1 MYFIN
6 IQLGTGGL
14 HCQHPSHHHP
24 SPPPACC
31 PMPWPSSAVPGQP
44 TCSNPCFGRVLAAAG
59 QGAKLRWYRGSGCT
73 SEYSQMGLRLM
84 QGRCKETMLLVMH
97 MENGSSE
104 LPEKVERRGEQTRKY
119 TLYAQLVLLST
130 CMPQPKLIL
139 RELPNPWVG
148 SEASDKSIAAQIPA
162 LSCRLG
168 PSSQPPSMS
177 CLTVASNEYRFPKH
191 PLVHS

>member
-1 MYFIN
+1 
-6 IQLGTGGL
+6 
-14 HCQHPSHHHP
+14 
-24 SPPPACC
+24 
-31 PMPWPSSAVPGQP
+31 
-44 TCSNPCFGRVLAAAG
+44 
-59 QGAKLRWYRGSGCT
+59 
-73 SEYSQMGLRLM
+73 MGLWLM

-119 TLYAQLVLLST
+119 TLYAQLVLLSA

-148 SEASDKSIAAQIPA
+148 SVASDKSIAAQIPA
-162 LSCRLG
+162 LSCRLA

-177 CLTVASNEYRFPKH
+177 CLTAASNEYGFPKH